1 MKSPH
6 ILLVDDDREL
16 SDLLIEYLQSQDL
29 VVTPVY
35 EGKAALNAVTRQS
48 YDLMVLD
55 IMMPE
60 IDGLTV
66 LKQLPVDIVLPV
78 IMLTAKGD
86 DIDRIIGLELG
97 ADDYLGK
104 PCNPRE
110 LLARIN
116 AVLKRS
122 QRQETDLNRVAQPKK
137 LPDKLPDKLSNS
149 LFTLDMDKRRCR
161 VGEELLTLTG
171 TEFDLLSVLLK
182 NQGQPVDKATLSQE
196 VLQRELLPFDRSL
209 DVHISRLRKK
219 LSAYHNEPI
228 QAIRGKGYQLTV

>member
-122 QRQETDLNRVAQPKK
+122 QRQETDLNRAAQPK
-137 LPDKLPDKLSNS
+137 KLPDKLSNS